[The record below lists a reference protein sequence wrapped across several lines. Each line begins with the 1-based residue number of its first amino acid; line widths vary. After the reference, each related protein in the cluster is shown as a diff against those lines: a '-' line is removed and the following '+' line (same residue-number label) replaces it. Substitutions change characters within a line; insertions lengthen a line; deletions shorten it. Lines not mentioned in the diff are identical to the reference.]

1 MVEMSMDRW
10 MKPGEFT
17 LDWRASAGSGFM
29 IDSVRLCGW
38 GPADG
43 MLEGIG
49 GFDADGPMGLG
60 VEDRAG
66 RVPERL
72 TQVPADATLGDVA
85 GMVGRGI
92 VELDLSRDGD
102 RGLWSF
108 VPDVGPGPGD
118 RRPLFSLAG
127 IGEGMLVSAAGRLRA
142 PRGTGTAISGTD
154 IIGLADAL
162 HGLAPVFGRGMRILG
177 LAMEAGQGPHPGRGE
192 EEGE

>member
-10 MKPGEFT
+10 MRPGEFT

-29 IDSVRLCGW
+29 IGSARLCGW

-49 GFDADGPMGLG
+49 GFDAEEPMGLG

-66 RVPERL
+66 HVPETLAR
-72 TQVPADATLGDVA
+72 VPADATLGDVA
-85 GMVGRGI
+85 GLVGHGI

-108 VPDVGPGPGD
+108 VPDVGTGPGD
-118 RRPLFSLAG
+118 RQALFSLIG
-127 IGEGMLVSAAGRLRA
+127 IGEGMLVSAAGRLRTPVGA
-142 PRGTGTAISGTD
+142 GAAMSGSD
-154 IIGLADAL
+154 IAGLADAL

-177 LAMEAGQGPHPGRGE
+177 LAMEAGQGPHSGRRT

>member
-10 MKPGEFT
+10 MSPGEFT
-17 LDWRASAGSGFM
+17 LDWKASAGSGFM
-29 IDSVRLCGW
+29 IDAVRLCGW

-49 GFDADGPMGLG
+49 GFDAEEPMGLG
-60 VEDRAG
+60 VEDRVG
-66 RVPERL
+66 RVPETLAR
-72 TQVPADATLGDVA
+72 VPADATLGDVA
-85 GMVGRGI
+85 GMVGRGV

-108 VPDVGPGPGD
+108 VPDVGTGPGD
-118 RRPLFSLAG
+118 RQALFSLIG

-142 PRGTGTAISGTD
+142 PHGVGAPLDGSD

-177 LAMEAGQGPHPGRGE
+177 LAMEAGQGPHPGRGAG
-192 EEGE
+192 EGE